1 MKASKI
7 LSAFLILIA
16 LSLAVFTALLC
27 AFAMTQEPML
37 IADPQ
42 GAASAAETV
51 MESVRQGDYASA
63 ASVMQ
68 GKPDLGV
75 NREPEDIVG
84 KLLWQEFIR
93 SFSYEK
99 KGSCYAAEDGMALN
113 MTVTYL
119 DFNSVVNTL
128 GDRAGEL
135 LEQQVKNAE
144 DPSLLQDGEDHYRQE
159 LVDQVLTQAAKDAIA
174 QDAKTI
180 TEDITV
186 HMAFEDGKWWVI
198 PESSLIHV
206 ISGGTAG

>member
-1 MKASKI
+1 
-7 LSAFLILIA
+7 
-16 LSLAVFTALLC
+16 
-27 AFAMTQEPML
+27 
-37 IADPQ
+37 
-42 GAASAAETV
+42 
-51 MESVRQGDYASA
+51 MESVRQGDFASA
-63 ASVMQ
+63 AAAMQ
-68 GKPDLGV
+68 GNPDLGV

-93 SFSYEK
+93 SFAYEK
-99 KGSCYAAEDGMALN
+99 VSSCYAAEDGMALN

-128 GDRAGEL
+128 GDRAGKL

-144 DPSLLQDGEDHYRQE
+144 DPSLLYDGDNNYRQE
-159 LVDQVLTQAAKDAIA
+159 LVDQVLTQAARDAIA

-180 TEDITV
+180 TEELTV
-186 HMAFEDGKWWVI
+186 HMAFEDGQWWVV